1 MPIQRLKEFLDQQ
14 DVSYHVVPHSHAYTA
29 QETAASVHIPGRRL
43 AKTVIVKLDGIPA
56 MAVLPA
62 DHKLDLGLLKDA
74 SGARKAVLATEDE
87 FTNLFPN
94 CELGAMPPF
103 GNLFGMDV
111 YIEESM
117 RENDTIAFNAGTHTE
132 VLEMSYSDFERLV
145 QPKVF
150 ETAEVYVP

>member
-1 MPIQRLKEFLDQQ
+1 MPVQKLKEYLDQQ
-14 DVSYHVVPHSHAYTA
+14 NVPYHVVPHSHSYTA

-43 AKTVIVKLDGIPA
+43 AKTVIVKLDGVPA

-62 DHKLDLGLLKDA
+62 DHKLDIGLLKDA

-87 FTNLFPN
+87 FSNLFPN

-103 GNLFGMDV
+103 GNLYGMDV
-111 YIEESM
+111 YIEDSM
-117 RENDTIAFNAGTHTE
+117 RDNETIAFNAGTHTE
-132 VLEMSYSDFERLV
+132 VIEIAYSDFERLV

-150 ETAEVYVP
+150 ETAEIYVS